1 MVQEYFT
8 LLDRIKDH
16 LQREGVEK
24 VHRMELPRIDLVWV
38 GNKTTIRNFKQIAD
52 ILRREPQRLLVFLG
66 RELATA
72 TNMDNE
78 GRAFLAGR
86 KDPESIRRVIA
97 RFYRDYVVCPVCGS
111 PDTKL
116 VRERKITFLVCEA
129 CGARTP
135 VREIR

>member
-8 LLDRIKDH
+8 LLDRIKGH
-16 LQREGVEK
+16 LQKEGIEK
-24 VHRMELPRIDLVWV
+24 AHRIELPRVDLVWV
-38 GNKTTIRNFKQIAD
+38 GNKTIIRNFKQVAD

-66 RELATA
+66 RELAAA
-72 TNMDNE
+72 TNMDSE

-111 PDTKL
+111 PDTRL

-129 CGARTP
+129 CGAKTP